1 MAQDR
6 RSPHR
11 SPGSGGQ
18 RHGFRSADERSRGGG
33 RQDHDGPRPR
43 RGAGSFGR
51 DSRGARDSW
60 DRGSRDFRDPRP
72 TRGRDERPAGRSYR
86 DDGRYQR
93 SYRND
98 DRDQRSYRDNDRY
111 QRSYRDD
118 ERPQSRSYRDD
129 GRGRSRS
136 YRDNDRDQR
145 SYRDDG
151 RDQRSYRDDDRRGA
165 SGREGYRPRGRQER
179 EGRTDARSGPYG
191 RRQTGR
197 DSRPPQR
204 NRVPEPPLPAD
215 VTADQLEASARR
227 ELRALGRQ
235 NAERVARHLVMV
247 QRLLDTDPE
256 AAYQHARYAASHA
269 GRVAVV
275 REATA
280 IAAYLSD
287 HHADAIREIRAARR
301 LSGIDLHHAIEADC
315 ERALGRY
322 HQALKAAA
330 AADPDQLDD
339 VEEGEIAM
347 VVSSIRHEMGQS
359 DLGLIVIE
367 DAIRLFRGDRKTLQR
382 MHAVRADRLEE
393 LGRGQEAESI
403 RERLGLTRPEPA
415 QDVEVYD
422 IQEES
427 EEEARAAQEGKEG
440 ATRDNDPG
448 EDQDVDGGEHL
459 DQEDRGRARGGDE
472 RWQA

>member
-33 RQDHDGPRPR
+33 RQDHDGPRSR

-86 DDGRYQR
+86 DDGR
-93 SYRND
+93 
-98 DRDQRSYRDNDRY
+98 DQRSYRDNDRD
-111 QRSYRDD
+111 QRSYRYDD
-118 ERPQSRSYRDD
+118 RP
-129 GRGRSRS
+129 RSRS

>member
-86 DDGRYQR
+86 DDGR
-93 SYRND
+93 
-98 DRDQRSYRDNDRY
+98 DQRSYRDNDRD
-111 QRSYRDD
+111 QRSYRYDD
-118 ERPQSRSYRDD
+118 RP
-129 GRGRSRS
+129 RSRS

-179 EGRTDARSGPYG
+179 EGRTDARSGHYG

-459 DQEDRGRARGGDE
+459 DQEDRGRARGGGE

>member
-33 RQDHDGPRPR
+33 RQDHDGPRSR

-86 DDGRYQR
+86 DDGRDQH
-93 SYRND
+93 SYRDN
-98 DRDQRSYRDNDRY
+98 DRDQRSYRYDDR
-111 QRSYRDD
+111 
-118 ERPQSRSYRDD
+118 P
-129 GRGRSRS
+129 RSRS

-145 SYRDDG
+145 SYRDDD

-427 EEEARAAQEGKEG
+427 EEEARAAQEGEEG

-459 DQEDRGRARGGDE
+459 DQEDRDRARGGDE
-472 RWQA
+472 GWQA

>member
-86 DDGRYQR
+86 DDGRDQH
-93 SYRND
+93 SYRDN
-98 DRDQRSYRDNDRY
+98 DRDQRSYRYDDR
-111 QRSYRDD
+111 
-118 ERPQSRSYRDD
+118 P
-129 GRGRSRS
+129 RSRS

-427 EEEARAAQEGKEG
+427 EEEARAAQEGEEG

-459 DQEDRGRARGGDE
+459 DQEGRGRARGGGE
-472 RWQA
+472 GWQA

>member
-86 DDGRYQR
+86 DDGRDQH
-93 SYRND
+93 SYRDN
-98 DRDQRSYRDNDRY
+98 DRDQRSYRYDDR
-111 QRSYRDD
+111 
-118 ERPQSRSYRDD
+118 P
-129 GRGRSRS
+129 RSRS

-165 SGREGYRPRGRQER
+165 SGREGYRPRGRQEC

-472 RWQA
+472 GWQA

>member
-86 DDGRYQR
+86 DDGR
-93 SYRND
+93 
-98 DRDQRSYRDNDRY
+98 DQH
-111 QRSYRDD
+111 
-118 ERPQSRSYRDD
+118 
-129 GRGRSRS
+129 S

-145 SYRDDG
+145 SYRYDDRPRSRSYRDND

-165 SGREGYRPRGRQER
+165 SGREGYRPRGRQEC

-427 EEEARAAQEGKEG
+427 EEEARAAQEGEEG

-459 DQEDRGRARGGDE
+459 DQEDRDRARGGDE
-472 RWQA
+472 GWQA